1 MAAQHHAS
9 PRTRL
14 IGWLLALAALVSLHG
29 QAFAHWLPAQS
40 GAGAFCSAADASR
53 DRSDPGAPAP
63 HQGMACALCS
73 LSTFDAPLPAATA
86 LRVIGPAPGRDSTQT
101 WATSPPRSHAD
112 WPQARPRA
120 PPGSTLV

>member
-1 MAAQHHAS
+1 MSAQHHAS

-29 QAFAHWLPAQS
+29 QAYAHWLPAQS
-40 GAGAFCSAADASR
+40 GAGAFCSATDASR
-53 DRSDPGAPAP
+53 DRSDPGAPTA
-63 HQGMACALCS
+63 HQGLACALCS
-73 LSTFDAPLPAATA
+73 LSTFDAPLPASTA
-86 LRVIGPAPGRDSTQT
+86 LPVIGPAPSRDSTLAR
-101 WATSPPRSHAD
+101 ATSPPRSRSD

>member
-1 MAAQHHAS
+1 MSAPRQAS

-29 QAFAHWLPAQS
+29 QSFAHWLPAQS
-40 GAGAFCSAADASR
+40 GAGAFCSVTDSSR
-53 DRSDPGAPAP
+53 DRSDPGLPAV
-63 HQGMACALCS
+63 HQGLACALCS

-86 LRVIGPAPGRDSTQT
+86 HRVIGPAPSRDSTLAS
-101 WATSPPRSHAD
+101 ATSPPRSRSD
-112 WPQARPRA
+112 WPQARPRG